1 MSSPCSG
8 AKAFSDQRKFI
19 CRQQRFSHYPDYD
32 SAKVVDAATAQAILK
47 NDPRKLLDVLSEN
60 KQKNIDN
67 LLTSLCGWTSVLTLL
82 YMTANNPRY
91 TYHTVDY
98 RNSGDEKLYGDRNQV
113 VGYWSIVV
121 TESPSSEKE
130 EFYLTDND
138 KKALLTEARSALRK
152 HLLGREI
159 SQPDLKGCSDAVYAH
174 CGAFVTLNKR
184 GRLRGCIG
192 RMVSE
197 EPLLKTVHEMA
208 IAAAVNDYR
217 FPPVTAEE
225 LNEIDIEISVL
236 SPLKKSKMFR
246 KLNSG
251 STAYTW

>member
-1 MSSPCSG
+1 
-8 AKAFSDQRKFI
+8 
-19 CRQQRFSHYPDYD
+19 
-32 SAKVVDAATAQAILK
+32 VVDAATAQAILK

-138 KKALLTEARSALRK
+138 KKHCLRK
-152 HLLGREI
+152 R
-159 SQPDLKGCSDAVYAH
+159 
-174 CGAFVTLNKR
+174 
-184 GRLRGCIG
+184 
-192 RMVSE
+192 
-197 EPLLKTVHEMA
+197 
-208 IAAAVNDYR
+208 AA
-217 FPPVTAEE
+217 
-225 LNEIDIEISVL
+225 
-236 SPLKKSKMFR
+236 PLKIFYWEEKFR
-246 KLNSG
+246 NPI
-251 STAYTW
+251 